1 MKKMDEMEKAI
12 YLHAMVW
19 GYRTAVLLLSAWTLY
34 NCWRTL
40 ALGAEYQPLPGL
52 ILCLSVSVQSFYQLA
67 VRQKM
72 VSGDSEYREPNR
84 FLRAVLMTVILTAL
98 LLWLG
103 VCLTLT
109 R

>member
-1 MKKMDEMEKAI
+1 MQAVLTQEKSI

-40 ALGAEYQPLPGL
+40 AQGAAYQPLPGL
-52 ILCLSVSVQSFYQLA
+52 ILCVSVSVQSFYQLA

-72 VSGDSEYREPNR
+72 VSGDAEYREPNR
-84 FLRAVLMTVILTAL
+84 FLRAVLMTVILTVL

-103 VCLTLT
+103 VCLTLA